1 MASKKKLL
9 QAAAGSAGGAG
20 LDVDEVFSTYLWDGN
35 GSSQTIVNGI
45 DLDGEGGLVWY
56 KGRDTGGLGASQ
68 RHSLY
73 DTERGATKRLRSDS
87 TSAAQTEST
96 ALTAFNSNGFTIGGD
111 AETNQSNYDYASWT
125 FRKAPK
131 FFDVVSIDV
140 PDPEPTTITVNHNLG
155 QQVGMVIIKPYLHTY
170 PWYVWHRSIGANN
183 NLELNTTAAQSSF
196 GGTGFSSTSTTIT
209 IRGFFGHSGS
219 SNGKCIL
226 YLFAHNDGDGDF
238 GPDGDADVIKC
249 GSYTGNGS
257 STGPVVNLGFEPQW
271 IMIKK
276 ANSSQNANW
285 YMFDTM
291 RGIVTGGDDP
301 YLYANTSAA
310 EVAGNVLEVT
320 PTGFQLK
327 TSANGFNGSGDEY
340 IFMAIR
346 RGPLAAPDDAT
357 KVFSPNLATGFPRYA
372 TGFVTDFTIQS
383 ARDSGSKANYTRLT
397 GTNAMRTT
405 STAAEFSSA
414 WDWAQMTGSG
424 PNFSST
430 NYIGWNWKRA
440 PSYFDVVGY
449 VGAGAAQT
457 VNHNLG
463 VVPEMMWIKNRDSA
477 ENWAVYHSALG
488 TSKYL
493 HLNTTDAA
501 STTDAANRWNNT
513 SPTATQ
519 FSVGTSTEV
528 SHFTRDF
535 IAYLFA
541 TVAGVSKVGSY
552 TGTGSSGNDVDCGFT
567 SGARFVLIRR
577 VNGDEWVVFDTAR
590 GITSANND
598 PKLSLNGTGAENSSS
613 SRDLD
618 PLSSGFT
625 VNGAD
630 TSMNASGDTYIFYAI
645 A

>member
-1 MASKKKLL
+1 MF
-9 QAAAGSAGGAG
+9 GT
-20 LDVDEVFSTYLWDGN
+20 EVL
-35 GSSQTIVNGI
+35 
-45 DLDGEGGLVWY
+45 
-56 KGRDTGGLGASQ
+56 
-68 RHSLY
+68 
-73 DTERGATKRLRSDS
+73 
-87 TSAAQTEST
+87 AQ
-96 ALTAFNSNGFTIGGD
+96 
-111 AETNQSNYDYASWT
+111 
-125 FRKAPK
+125 
-131 FFDVVSIDV
+131 
-140 PDPEPTTITVNHNLG
+140 IT
-155 QQVGMVIIKPYLHTY
+155 
-170 PWYVWHRSIGANN
+170 
-183 NLELNTTAAQSSF
+183 
-196 GGTGFSSTSTTIT
+196 
-209 IRGFFGHSGS
+209 HSGS

-249 GSYTGNGS
+249 GSYTGDGGAG
-257 STGPVVNLGFEPQW
+257 TTEVNLGFEPQW
-271 IMIKK
+271 ILVK
-276 ANSSQNANW
+276 ASSAADNW
-285 YMFDTM
+285 FIIDNM
-291 RGIVTGGDDP
+291 RGWVTDNNAANDAYLLPNASNAESTGGFLDI
-301 YLYANTSAA
+301 TS
-310 EVAGNVLEVT
+310 
-320 PTGFQLK
+320 TGFK
-327 TSANGFNGSGDEY
+327 TTLYSNVNVSGRDY
-340 IFMAIR
+340 IYMAIR
-346 RGPLAAPDDAT
+346 RGPLVAPDDAT

-493 HLNTTDAA
+493 YLNTTDAA